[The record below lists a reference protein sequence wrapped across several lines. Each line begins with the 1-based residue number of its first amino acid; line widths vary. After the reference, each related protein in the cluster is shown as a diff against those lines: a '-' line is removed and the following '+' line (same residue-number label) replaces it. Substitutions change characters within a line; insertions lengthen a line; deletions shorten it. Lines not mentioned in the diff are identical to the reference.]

1 MFLLA
6 HENEEEYRDLLAGL
20 AAAHQPRDRHEE
32 MLVQEL
38 ADASWAWQ
46 RARATDQEFWDYMAG
61 HYSRTNAGI
70 AEALAQEKE
79 VRFRTHLRQM
89 AQVERQ
95 YYRALA
101 AVERMHRN
109 RDRGTSIP
117 YKGFRKTAA
126 AGAAV
131 SDSATQHADGPVVDA
146 PTGSSLVTRHSS
158 LDQLATSHKPLAT
171 NSSLV
176 TRHSSLEPAC
186 GHATLVLRHAPRRA
200 SSPSPRHATGLLL
213 IPGSSNCS
221 QSPPLTPA
229 GFSFSEQCN
238 SITVSSMVSSPPSF
252 RMPEAVAS

>member
-6 HENEEEYRDLLAGL
+6 HESEEEYRDLLAGL
-20 AAAHQPRDRHEE
+20 TAAHQPRDRHEE

-79 VRFRTHLRQM
+79 ARFRTHRRHMEQ
-89 AQVERQ
+89 AERQ

-109 RDRGTSIP
+109 RGRGTSIP
-117 YKGFRKTAA
+117 CTPFRKTAA
-126 AGAAV
+126 AGAAPTQAGN
-131 SDSATQHADGPVVDA
+131 DSATEVAA
-146 PTGSSLVTRHSS
+146 SE
-158 LDQLATSHKPLAT
+158 LATSHEPLAT
-171 NSSLV
+171 NSP
-176 TRHSSLEPAC
+176 LEPAG
-186 GHATLVLRHAPRRA
+186 GHATLVLHHAPRRA
-200 SSPSPRHATGLLL
+200 SSSSPSPRNAPGLFL
-213 IPGSSNCS
+213 IPGSSNYS
-221 QSPPLTPA
+221 QSPPLTTA
-229 GFSFSEQCN
+229 GFPFSEQCN
-238 SITVSSMVSSPPSF
+238 SITASSMVSSPPSF